1 MKFITKAYEK
11 TKTFLKENYK
21 SLLVLLG
28 IYLLFTIELPYV
40 IYTPGGAIDLSKR
53 IEVSDGYDSSGEFA
67 MAYVSMVRGSLPF
80 LGLSYIIPNWD
91 IEAKENITYED
102 ETMEEMM
109 KRDRL
114 YLEEANNNATIVAY
128 RAAKKDI
135 TMKKSIH
142 HIILI
147 DPNADTSLKL
157 YDELISVDGNT
168 FQDLEEYR
176 KYIQTKKEGDI
187 VTFLVNRDG
196 KEVSATSKIYMTDD
210 GLKSGISIITT
221 HELEESPELKIKTKQ
236 SESGPSGGLMTT
248 LAIYN
253 ALVEEDIT
261 KGRFIIGTG
270 TISLDGTVGEIGGVK
285 YKLLGAE
292 KKHADL
298 FLCPMENLEEAMKVK
313 EEEKLNILVVGVST
327 FEDALAY
334 LQK

>member
-11 TKTFLKENYK
+11 TKKFLKENYK

-28 IYLLFTIELPYV
+28 IYLLFTLELPYV
-40 IYTPGGAIDLSKR
+40 IYTPGGAIDLNKR
-53 IEVSDGYDSSGEFA
+53 IAVENGYNSSGEFA

-80 LGLSYIIPNWD
+80 LGLSYIMPNWD
-91 IEAKENITYED
+91 IEAKKNIVYED
-102 ETMEEMM
+102 ETMEEMV

-128 RAAKKDI
+128 KSAKKDI
-135 TMKKSIH
+135 AIKKSIH

-147 DPNADTSLKL
+147 DQNADTTLKL
-157 YDELISVDGNT
+157 YDELISVDGKM

-176 KYIQTKKEGDI
+176 SYIQTKQEGDV
-187 VTFLVNRDG
+187 VTFAVNRDG
-196 KEVSATSKIYMTDD
+196 KEVSATSKIYKTDD

-221 HELEESPELKIKTKQ
+221 HELEMNPDLEIKTKS

-298 FLCPMENLEEAMKVK
+298 FLCPMGNLEEAMKVK
-313 EEEKLNILVVGVST
+313 EEEKLDILIVGVSS
-327 FEDALAY
+327 FEEALSY
-334 LQK
+334 LRK